1 MNTIDMKRGQ
11 KAIVRS
17 ISKGRGIDRKM
28 FEIGIMRGSE
38 IQLLEKHP
46 FRGPML
52 FQVGPTRI
60 VLGRDVATG
69 LEVDLLN
76 EIINEKKTI

>member
-1 MNTIDMKRGQ
+1 MKLIDMKRGQ

-17 ISKGRGIDRKM
+17 INKGVGAERKM
-28 FEIGIMRGSE
+28 FEMGIMPGTE

-46 FRGPML
+46 FRGPLL

-60 VLGRDVATG
+60 VLGRGIAAS
-69 LEVDLLN
+69 LEVELLN
-76 EIINEKKTI
+76 ISLK

>member
-1 MNTIDMKRGQ
+1 MNSIDMKRGQ
-11 KAIVRS
+11 KATVRF
-17 ISKGRGIDRKM
+17 ISKGRGIDWKM
-28 FEIGIMRGSE
+28 FEIGILQGSE

-46 FRGPML
+46 FRGPLL
-52 FQVGPTRI
+52 FQVGPNRI

-76 EIINEKKTI
+76 D

>member
-1 MNTIDMKRGQ
+1 MNSIDMKRGQ

-17 ISKGRGIDRKM
+17 ISKGIGVERKI
-28 FEIGIMRGSE
+28 FEMGIMPGTE

-46 FRGPML
+46 FKGPLL

-60 VLGRDVATG
+60 VLGRGIATS
-69 LEVDLLN
+69 LEVELL
-76 EIINEKKTI
+76 K